1 MQGPLNPQAPSSR
14 APCRAGTRLPTWAG
28 SAAMVVAP
36 PLSVGGLNA
45 DVPVFPP
52 AAGALALVASL
63 LLWRLSGNRRRWLP
77 TPFAHLAFRMVVL
90 AAAVGLTAKCVN
102 ESGAALQAAGSG
114 VNFTP
119 ISGIATSFP
128 YDRTRNPMYATPP
141 LSPRGPALAMTRTRT
156 RIVRA
161 PHPRPLPGT
170 RVLYFWRCP
179 RWRCSS
185 IRRGSCFP
193 RPGCFSTWTRW

>member
-128 YDRTRNPMYATPP
+128 YDRTRNPMYTG
-141 LSPRGPALAMTRTRT
+141 LVFLAMPTMAVLFDTAW
-156 RIVRA
+156 VV
-161 PHPRPLPGT
+161 LPSAGLFFYLDKVVIPSEEKLLT
-170 RVLYFWRCP
+170 
-179 RWRCSS
+179 
-185 IRRGSCFP
+185 
-193 RPGCFSTWTRW
+193 T